1 MDLLTVR
8 EARDNL
14 YRLIDRVAEHH
25 QPRMI
30 SGQRNDAI
38 LIAKEDWDAIQET
51 LYLNSIPG
59 MTESIQKAAAEPP
72 EECVTLEDLDW

>member
-14 YRLIDRVAEHH
+14 YRLVDQVAEHH
-25 QPRMI
+25 KPIVI
-30 SGQRNDAI
+30 SGKRNDAI
-38 LIAKEDWDAIQET
+38 LISKEDWDAIQET

-59 MTESIQKAAAEPP
+59 MTESIQTAAAEPI
-72 EECVTLEDLDW
+72 EECVPLKDLDW